1 MVRRVRRASGV
12 EACSPH
18 RAVGC
23 AFETWANGT
32 FGTARCLKRH
42 VMKRGFLTGH
52 GVTVLGG
59 EVAFANQKAP
69 VVGLGKA
76 RNEIDRC
83 KHHAPSLPLS
93 RLSSW
98 FELIACCFQLG
109 MNVINCMLWWRFF
122 PCACLGLFPTLFGQ
136 KFGDLFR
143 RHGRG
148 LFDRS
153 SFLVWSRGGGGGQG
167 WGKGK
172 VVDCGGGRSV
182 CCS

>member
-1 MVRRVRRASGV
+1 M
-12 EACSPH
+12 
-18 RAVGC
+18 
-23 AFETWANGT
+23 
-32 FGTARCLKRH
+32 
-42 VMKRGFLTGH
+42 
-52 GVTVLGG
+52 LGG

-153 SFLVWSRGGGGGQG
+153 SFLVWSRGGGGG
-167 WGKGK
+167 KGGERGRWLT
-172 VVDCGGGRSV
+172 VGGGVLFAAHKKV
-182 CCS
+182 CHAFLSFESFPLRLFFIVYLSLPST